1 MVKRNPA
8 VVGRAED
15 LLEEVIYESLT
26 EENED
31 LFLRRE
37 KA

>member
-26 EENED
+26 ED